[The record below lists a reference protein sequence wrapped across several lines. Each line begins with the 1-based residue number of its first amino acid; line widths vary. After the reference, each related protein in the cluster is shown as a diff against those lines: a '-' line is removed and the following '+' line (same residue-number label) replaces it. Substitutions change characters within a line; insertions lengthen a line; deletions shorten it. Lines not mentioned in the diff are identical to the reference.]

1 MACSGTGAIDG
12 FLSPASSGRVH
23 AHSDRHGTA
32 INNNGQIETSAAVA
46 RTTSAQLLVR
56 AAYMLALSVLTNTPH
71 HAGLVIFT
79 PVNTEPD
86 FVSPEK
92 SSRKVFQVKRQR
104 RQQAQIQGCFR
115 FMTHCRRLNCNSC
128 GRDATAHRRLRILVN
143 RGDHDMGIKHKCLR
157 SAAKS
162 LVSAHCSTYCRASDA
177 NQAFATVGSSRRN
190 TAAGGVV

>member
-12 FLSPASSGRVH
+12 FLSPASSGWVH

-46 RTTSAQLLVR
+46 RTTSAQLRVR

-79 PVNTEPD
+79 PVSAEPG
-86 FVSPEK
+86 FASPEK
-92 SSRKVFQVKRQR
+92 SSWKVFEVKCQR
-104 RQQAQIQGCFR
+104 HQQAWIQGCFR
-115 FMTHCRRLNCNSC
+115 FMTHCQGRNWNSC
-128 GRDATAHRRLRILVN
+128 GRDATSQWGLWILVN
-143 RGDHDMGIKHKCLR
+143 RGDHDMGIRHKCLH
-157 SAAKS
+157 SAAES
-162 LVSAHCSTYCRASDA
+162 LVSTHCSTYCRVSDA
-177 NQAFATVGSSRRN
+177 SQAFATVGLSRRN

>member
-12 FLSPASSGRVH
+12 FLSPASSGRMH

-104 RQQAQIQGCFR
+104 RQ
-115 FMTHCRRLNCNSC
+115 
-128 GRDATAHRRLRILVN
+128 
-143 RGDHDMGIKHKCLR
+143 
-157 SAAKS
+157 
-162 LVSAHCSTYCRASDA
+162 
-177 NQAFATVGSSRRN
+177 
-190 TAAGGVV
+190 